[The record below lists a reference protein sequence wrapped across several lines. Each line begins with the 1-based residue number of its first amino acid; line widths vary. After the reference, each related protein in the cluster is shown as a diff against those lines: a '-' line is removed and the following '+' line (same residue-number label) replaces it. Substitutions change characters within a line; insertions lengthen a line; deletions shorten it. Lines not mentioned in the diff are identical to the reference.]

1 MVKIFSFIGMFF
13 KKQKMFIIAGAFVA
27 AFYGGWQTHEWKV
40 GSEESAVLKV
50 QIENQR
56 MLDQALAQISRDT
69 LEQIENIKVENKTIY
84 NATKTEI
91 LREPVYSEC
100 VIPTEGVDLIN
111 KSRGY
116 K

>member
-1 MVKIFSFIGMFF
+1 MGKIFSYIGFFF

-27 AFYGGWQTHEWKV
+27 SFWGGWQVHDWKV

-56 MLDQALAQISRDT
+56 MLDRALSQISRDT

-84 NATKTEI
+84 NETKTEI

-100 VIPTEGVDLIN
+100 IIPTEGIDLIN